1 MFGSILITITTVMHV
16 YVFWRASTV
25 PSLRRYV
32 SGKLLIGAG
41 IVLWA
46 VFFLGR
52 IAGHGST
59 GAAAMILEFFSM
71 NWMAVVFL
79 MTVSLL
85 TVDIITGFGFLLPR
99 LAPFLRGWA
108 LAAGAV
114 LSMIALVQGL
124 RPPVVQNYE
133 VNLSGLP
140 PELDG
145 AVIVAM
151 SDMHIGTL
159 ISKEWLEARVS
170 QVQAQQPDLVV
181 LLGDI
186 FEGHDQPKG
195 ELTAV
200 LHRLSAP
207 LGVWAVL
214 GNHEFHGR
222 NNTGGSVKHYDGL
235 RVLNNSWAEVRPG
248 FILAGVEDLTA
259 NHRSG
264 NGGDPVSSALAG
276 RPPGTTLLLSHTPWQ
291 AGKIAGNGV
300 RLMLSGHTHG
310 GQIWP
315 FGYLVQR
322 IYPLLGGRYEVD
334 GMTVIVCRGT
344 GTWGPRMRLWRPGEI
359 LRVKLHRD
367 EKYHAAAEKE

>member
-1 MFGSILITITTVMHV
+1 VFGTILLTVVTVMHV
-16 YVFWRASTV
+16 YVFWRAATV
-25 PSLRRYV
+25 PFLKRHV
-32 SGKLLIGAG
+32 SGKLLLGIG
-41 IVLWA
+41 ICLWA

-52 IAGHGST
+52 FIGHGGT
-59 GAAAMILEFFSM
+59 GTLAMTLEFLGM

-79 MTVSLL
+79 LTVALL
-85 TVDIITGFGFLLPR
+85 AVDIITGFGFVLPR
-99 LAPFLRGWA
+99 WAPFLRGCA

-114 LSMIALVQGL
+114 LSVIALVQGL

-140 PELDG
+140 PEMDG
-145 AVIVAM
+145 KVIVAM
-151 SDMHIGTL
+151 SDLHVGTL
-159 ISKEWLEARVS
+159 ISKQWLEARVA
-170 QVQAQQPDLVV
+170 QVEAQQPDLIV

-186 FEGHDQPKG
+186 FEGHDHPKE
-195 ELTAV
+195 ELIAV
-200 LHRLSAP
+200 LRRLSAP

-222 NNTGGSVKHYDGL
+222 NNTNTSLRNYDGV
-235 RVLNNSWAEVRPG
+235 RVLSNSWAEVRPS
-248 FILAGVEDLTA
+248 FVLAGVDDLTA

-264 NGGDPVSSALAG
+264 QGGDPISKALTG
-276 RPPGTTLLLSHTPWQ
+276 RPLGTTVLLSHTPWH
-291 AGKIAGNGV
+291 ADKIASNGV
-300 RLMLSGHTHG
+300 GLMLSGHTHG

-359 LRVKLHRD
+359 LRVTLHAR
-367 EKYHAAAEKE
+367 

>member
-1 MFGSILITITTVMHV
+1 MFGSILIAAVTVMHL
-16 YVFWRASTV
+16 YVFRRAASV
-25 PSLRRYV
+25 PFLRRHV
-32 SGKLLIGAG
+32 SGKLLLGTGLA
-41 IVLWA
+41 LWA

-52 IAGHGST
+52 VAGHGGT
-59 GAAAMILEFFSM
+59 GTAAMILEFFGM
-71 NWMAVVFL
+71 TWMAALFL

-99 LAPFLRGWA
+99 PAPFLRGLA

-114 LSMIALVQGL
+114 LSVIALVQGL
-124 RPPVVQNYE
+124 RPPVMQHYE
-133 VNLSGLP
+133 VKLSGLP
-140 PELDG
+140 PEMDG
-145 AVIVAM
+145 TVIAAM
-151 SDMHIGTL
+151 SDMHVGTL
-159 ISKEWLEARVS
+159 IGKQWLEARVA
-170 QVQAQQPDLVV
+170 QVEARQPDLVV

-186 FEGHDQPKG
+186 FEGHDKPTE

-207 LGVWAVL
+207 LGVYAVL

-222 NNTGGSVKHYDGL
+222 SNTGGSVEHYDGL
-235 RVLNNSWAEVRPG
+235 RVLNNSWTEVRPG

-264 NGGDPVSSALAG
+264 NGGDPVSTALAG
-276 RPPGTTLLLSHTPWQ
+276 RPPGTTLLLSHTPWH

-359 LRVKLHRD
+359 LHVTLRTG
-367 EKYHAAAEKE
+367 

>member
-1 MFGSILITITTVMHV
+1 VFGTVLLTVVTVMQL
-16 YVFWRASTV
+16 YVFWRATTV
-25 PSLRRYV
+25 PFLNRHV
-32 SGKLLIGAG
+32 SRKLLLGTG
-41 IVLWA
+41 VVLWA
-46 VFFLGR
+46 VFFIGR
-52 IAGHGST
+52 FIGHGST
-59 GAAAMILEFFSM
+59 GTLAMTMEFLGM

-85 TVDIITGFGFLLPR
+85 TVDIITGFGFVLRR
-99 LAPFLRGWA
+99 LASFLRGCA

-114 LSMIALVQGL
+114 LSLIALIQGL
-124 RPPVVQNYE
+124 RPPVVQHYD
-133 VNLSGLP
+133 VTLSGLP

-145 AVIVAM
+145 TVIVAM
-151 SDMHIGTL
+151 SDLHVGTL
-159 ISKEWLEARVS
+159 ISKQWLEARVS
-170 QVQAQQPDLVV
+170 EVEVQQPDLVV

-186 FEGHDQPKG
+186 FEGHDQPKE
-195 ELTAV
+195 ELISV
-200 LHRLSAP
+200 FQRLSAP

-222 NNTGGSVKHYDGL
+222 KNTSTSLIHYDGL

-248 FILAGVEDLTA
+248 FILAGVDDLTA

-264 NGGDPVSSALAG
+264 QGGDPISKTLAG
-276 RPPGTTLLLSHTPWQ
+276 RPPGTTLLLSHTPWY
-291 AGKIAGNGV
+291 ADKIAGNGV
-300 RLMLSGHTHG
+300 GLMLSGHTHG

-359 LRVKLHRD
+359 LRVTLHA
-367 EKYHAAAEKE
+367 K

>member
-16 YVFWRASTV
+16 YVFWRAATV
-25 PSLRRYV
+25 PFVRRHV
-32 SGKLLIGAG
+32 SEKLLIGTG
-41 IVLWA
+41 LVLWA

-59 GAAAMILEFFSM
+59 GTGAMILEFLGM
-71 NWMAVVFL
+71 NWMAAVFL
-79 MTVSLL
+79 MTVSFL

-99 LAPFLRGWA
+99 PAPYLRGWA

-124 RPPVVQNYE
+124 RPPVVQNYD
-133 VNLSGLP
+133 VHLSGLP
-140 PELDG
+140 PEIDG
-145 AVIVAM
+145 TVIVAM
-151 SDMHIGTL
+151 SDLHVGTL
-159 ISKEWLEARVS
+159 ISKQWLEARVA
-170 QVQAQQPDLVV
+170 QVMAQQPDLVV

-186 FEGHDQPKG
+186 FEGHDQPK
-195 ELTAV
+195 EEQIAV
-200 LHRLSAP
+200 LRRLSAP

-222 NNTGGSVKHYDGL
+222 NNTSASVTHYDGL
-235 RVLNNSWAEVRPG
+235 RVLSNSWAEVRPG
-248 FILAGVEDLTA
+248 FILAGVDDLTA

-264 NGGDPVSSALAG
+264 NGVDPIAKALAG
-276 RPPGTTLLLSHTPWQ
+276 KPPGTTLLLSHTPWH
-291 AGKIAGNGV
+291 ADRIAGNGV

-322 IYPLLGGRYEVD
+322 IYPLIGGRYEVD

-344 GTWGPRMRLWRPGEI
+344 GTWGPRMRLWRPGEV
-359 LRVKLHRD
+359 LRVTLHA
-367 EKYHAAAEKE
+367 K